1 MSDELIQLRAEVA
14 RLTAELDKYV
24 GKEPT
29 LRDEMAYLNRCLD
42 AVYDLCREADKDGNT
57 ADGRFTPAAVR
68 QAASGERDDDPNDR
82 RRRLYLDGNGQGWVE
97 TRRGFITQIEP
108 VWSGEPIGNIRE
120 KTGEI
125 HEIGR
130 TW

>member
-1 MSDELIQLRAEVA
+1 MSDELTELRAEVA
-14 RLTAELDKYV
+14 RLTSELDKYV

-29 LRDEMAYLNRCLD
+29 LRDEMAHLNRCLD

-57 ADGRFTPAAVR
+57 ADGKFTPAAVR
-68 QAASGERDDDPNDR
+68 QAASGEREDRPEDNR
-82 RRRLYLDGNGQGWVE
+82 RRIYLDGHGQGWVE
-97 TRRGFITQIEP
+97 TRKGFITQIVP
-108 VWSGEPIGNIRE
+108 VWSGKPIASVRE
-120 KTGEI
+120 RTGEI